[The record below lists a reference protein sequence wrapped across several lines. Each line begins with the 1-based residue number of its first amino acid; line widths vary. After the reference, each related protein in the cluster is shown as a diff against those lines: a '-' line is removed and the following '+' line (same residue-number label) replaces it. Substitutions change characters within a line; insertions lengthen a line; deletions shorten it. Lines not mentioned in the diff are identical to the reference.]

1 MNQDNTKDLKDE
13 LLSDPFA
20 SSQAQDLPSL
30 QPEQPDTAQ
39 DGNKSVLTT
48 FKERFSED
56 DMKRIQDIKSKIEPL
71 DNDALITY
79 GSNAQQALSKFSH
92 QMLNEVQSKDV
103 GPIGETLESLMKK
116 LKEIDHDELTND
128 KKNIVSR
135 LFGRMKKSVNEL
147 ISKHQSVASQV
158 DRISIQLEHAKEI
171 LVKDV
176 HLLDNLYDQNKD
188 YFDAI
193 NIYIAAAELK
203 KEEIETEVLPALRE
217 KADQSGN
224 QMDVQDVNDMMQ
236 YVNRLEKRLHDLK
249 LSRQITLQS
258 APQIRMIQN
267 INQTLAEKIQSSI
280 LTSIPLWKNQMAIAL
295 TLLRQE
301 SASKA
306 QQAVTNTTNDL
317 LTKNSEMLKQNS
329 LRTARENERGIV
341 DIETLKTTQD
351 NLVTTI
357 EETLQIQAEGSQ
369 KRKEAETE
377 LVQMEEDLKT
387 RLLQL
392 KEEHRY

>member
-1 MNQDNTKDLKDE
+1 MAEDRNLKDE
-13 LLSDPFA
+13 LLKDPFKEM
-20 SSQAQDLPSL
+20 SDTEDNLIL
-30 QPEQPDTAQ
+30 QPEEAVQSKPKD
-39 DGNKSVLTT
+39 SEMLTT
-48 FKERFSED
+48 YKDQFSESD
-56 DMKRIQDIKSKIEPL
+56 LKSIREIKDKIEPL
-71 DNDALITY
+71 NNDALITY
-79 GSNAQQALSKFSH
+79 GANAQQAMSKFSH

-103 GPIGETLESLMKK
+103 GPIGETLEELMKK
-116 LKEIDHDELTND
+116 LKEIDPEELTNE
-128 KKNIVSR
+128 KSNIFKR
-135 LFGRMKKSVNEL
+135 MFGRVKRSVNEM
-147 ISKHQSVASQV
+147 ISKHQSIASQV
-158 DRISIQLEHAKEI
+158 DRISIQLEHAKEVLI
-171 LVKDV
+171 KDV
-176 HLLDNLYDQNKD
+176 NMLDGLYNQNKD

-203 KEEIETEVLPALRE
+203 KEELENETLPRL
-217 KADQSGN
+217 KAEADSSNN

-236 YVNRLEKRLHDLK
+236 YINRLEKRVHDLK

-306 QQAVTNTTNDL
+306 QREVTNTTNDL

-329 LRTARENERGIV
+329 LRTATENERGIV
-341 DIETLKTTQD
+341 DIETLKITQD

-357 EETLQIQAEGSQ
+357 EETLRIQSEGSE
-369 KRKEAETE
+369 KRKSAEAELVTMEKE
-377 LVQMEEDLKT
+377 LKE
-387 RLLQL
+387 RLLQI
-392 KEEHRY
+392 KDKHRY